1 MGGGTAVT
9 GLAFRVLLVGRG
21 LRALVRGLFDGE
33 SLVAVGPPEA
43 DFVGAE
49 GVVRRH
55 FPDVLLV
62 DLTSSEALGA
72 IEHIMAVRPTPI
84 LALHPGVLT
93 GQQAFQAL
101 ALGALDV
108 MDRPMSPGPDFW
120 HAVNRKLVLL
130 SQVKGVRSP
139 PSTTRQSR
147 ASVEEGPAAPYPLVA
162 LAASLG
168 GPKAVASVLRMIP
181 RGFPAPIA
189 YCQHISQG
197 FTEGLAHWLS
207 TETALRVVEA
217 THDAFMEP
225 GTVYIAPS
233 GGHLLVKPDGRLEL
247 DAGPA
252 LRGFRPSCDMLLTS
266 AGESFG
272 RRCIGV
278 ILTGMGRDGAR
289 GLKEIRERGGR
300 TIAQDEAT
308 CVVYGMPR
316 EAVLLGAAQQVLPL
330 DVIAPTLV
338 QWVDAC

>member
-1 MGGGTAVT
+1 MT

-21 LRALVRGLFDGE
+21 LRGLAHRLFDGE

-43 DFVGAE
+43 DFVGLE
-49 GVVRRH
+49 DVVRRH

-62 DLTSSEALGA
+62 DLLHAEALSA
-72 IEHIMAVRPTPI
+72 IERTMAMRPVPI

-108 MDRPMSPGPDFW
+108 MDRPILPGPEFW
-120 HAVNRKLVLL
+120 HAVGRKLVMLA
-130 SQVKGVRSP
+130 QVKGVRSS
-139 PSTTRQSR
+139 PSVSR
-147 ASVEEGPAAPYPLVA
+147 PAPEGPAAPFPLVA

-168 GPKAVASVLRMIP
+168 GPKAVAQVLRMIP

-189 YCQHISQG
+189 YCQHISEG

-207 TETALRVVEA
+207 SETALRVVEA
-217 THDAFMEP
+217 THDALMEP

-233 GGHLLVKPDGRLEL
+233 GGHLLVKSEGRLEL
-247 DAGPA
+247 DSGPA

-266 AGESFG
+266 AGEAFG
-272 RRCIGV
+272 RRCVGV

-300 TIAQDEAT
+300 TIAQDEAS

-330 DVIAPTLV
+330 DRIGPTLV